1 MKGSNILAF
10 LGGVLVGGIAA
21 LLLAP
26 NSGEE
31 TRSQIKDMADEGI
44 DTVRR
49 KYNSASESLHRDTT
63 IIRDAARGAVEDV
76 KKRIEEA
83 KQSITEPA
91 PAPTTSQNE

>member
-10 LGGVLVGGIAA
+10 LGGVLVGGITA

-44 DTVRR
+44 NTVRR
-49 KYNSASESLHRDTT
+49 KYNSASESLRRDTT

-83 KQSITEPA
+83 KHNIAEPA
-91 PAPTTSQNE
+91 PAPTQNE